1 MFGRF
6 RIILIGIAFLSLP
19 VFVSADSL
27 NQQRTFF
34 VDSSYDM
41 SGREE
46 ISATLRFK
54 TSKLYFYID
63 NSWWKSL
70 NSQEKQEIEQALN
83 SLGDKFYY
91 EIYPILTSTFGS
103 EWRPGIDNDYS
114 ITILIHPMVK
124 EARGYFSGADEYPR
138 AQAPN
143 SNEKEMVYLNASHIT
158 DPLVESFLAHEFI
171 HLITF
176 NQKERIYGVEGE
188 TWLNEARAEY
198 APTLIGYDNIYKGSY
213 LETRV
218 KTFLNKPSD
227 SITEWQGISEDYGA
241 LNLFTQYLV
250 EKYGIEILTDSLN
263 SRKTGIQSLNE
274 ALEKNGFKEDF
285 SQIFTDWTITV
296 LVNDCSLG
304 EKYCYI
310 NENLKN
316 IRVIPS
322 INFLPLM
329 GKSTLGVNQSSKNWA
344 GNWFKFLG
352 GRGALKIEFIGS
364 PTSLFKVPYLLRDDS
379 GKYSLHFFPLSEHQR
394 GEILVSGFGEE
405 INSAIIIPS
414 VQSRISGFTKPEPAF
429 PFFWEV
435 STIIEVEEVEEN
447 NAPEYLDKPVSEM
460 TKEEILNKVS
470 ELTELINL
478 LNVQLAKLEGEEE
491 SASFVC
497 QEFNQN
503 LYFGVG
509 NNFQVKCLQEFLKSQ
524 DSEIYPEGLVTGNFL
539 NLTRSAVTRF
549 QEKYTA
555 DILAPLGL
563 EKGTG
568 FFGPLTR
575 KLVNKLTNW

>member
-6 RIILIGIAFLSLP
+6 KIILIGIVFLSLP
-19 VFVSADSL
+19 IFVSADSL

-46 ISATLRFK
+46 ISATLKFK

-70 NSQEKQEIEQALN
+70 SFQEKQEIERSLY

-91 EIYPILTSTFGS
+91 GIYPTLTSTFGS
-103 EWRPGIDNDYS
+103 EWKPGIDNDYS
-114 ITILIHPMVK
+114 ITVLIHPMIK
-124 EARGYFSGADEYPR
+124 EARGYFSSADEYPR

-143 SNEKEMVYLNASHIT
+143 SNEEEMVYLNASHIT
-158 DPLVESFLAHEFI
+158 DPLVESFLAHEFV

-176 NQKERIYGVEGE
+176 NQKEKMYGVEEE

-198 APTLIGYDNIYKGSY
+198 APTLIGYDDIYKGSY

-227 SITEWQGISEDYGA
+227 SS
-241 LNLFTQYLV
+241 LFTQYLV

-263 SRKTGIQSLNE
+263 SRNVGIQSLNE
-274 ALEKNGFKEDF
+274 ALEKNGFEEDF
-285 SQIFTDWTITV
+285 SQIFTDWTIAV
-296 LVNDCSLG
+296 LANDCSLG
-304 EKYCYI
+304 EKYCYD

-316 IRVIPS
+316 VKVVPS
-322 INFLPLM
+322 INFLPLR

-352 GRGALKIEFIGS
+352 GKGALKVEFIGN
-364 PTSLFKVPYLLRDDS
+364 PTSLFKVPYLLRDNL
-379 GKYSLHFFPLSEHQR
+379 GRYSLRFFPLSGHQR

-405 INSAIIIPS
+405 VNSVTIIPS
-414 VQSRISGFTKPEPAF
+414 VQDRISGFTKPEPAF
-429 PFFWEV
+429 SFFWEV
-435 STIIEVEEVEEN
+435 STITEIEEVEEVEEGN
-447 NAPEYLDKPVSEM
+447 TPKYLDKPVSEM
-460 TKEEILNKVS
+460 TKEEILTKVS
-470 ELTELINL
+470 ELTELIDL
-478 LNVQLAKLEGEEE
+478 LKVRLVKLEGEDEE
-491 SASFVC
+491 PASFIC

-503 LYFGVG
+503 LYFGIE
-509 NNFQVKCLQEFLKSQ
+509 NDSQVKCLQEFLKSQ
-524 DSEIYPEGLVTGNFL
+524 DSGIYPEGLVTGNFL
-539 NLTRSAVTRF
+539 NLTQAAVIRF